1 MEAEWEVHLREA
13 ALDDIFEIYSYLRDR
28 IGHERAQAYASRIE
42 EFCRSLRKFP
52 ARGRSR
58 DDLQPGLRSAT
69 FESRAVIV
77 YRIVDRSVDV
87 LRVIHGAQDYGPES
101 FQ

>member
-1 MEAEWEVHLREA
+1 MSVERDVQLSEA
-13 ALDDIFEIYSYLRDR
+13 AIDDIFEIYSYLRER
-28 IGHERAQAYASRIE
+28 IGHERAQAYAFRIE
-42 EFCRSLRKFP
+42 EFCRSLGKFS

-58 DDLQPGLRSAT
+58 GDLRAGLRSMT

-77 YRIVDRSVDV
+77 YRMGDSSVDV
-87 LRVIHGAQDYGPES
+87 LRVVHGAQDYGPGT